1 MLLKETI
8 LIEEVVHECLTI
20 AGERAQSKGID
31 LENNLTS
38 DLPPLNAD
46 RLATKQILLNLLS
59 NAVKFTPEGG
69 KVTILTTASKNE
81 VHFQIVDTGIGISSE
96 KLPELANPFVRVEQ
110 DPHRA
115 VDGWG
120 LGLAITKSLI
130 DLHDG
135 KFVIESK
142 IGKGTEVSVTLPNE
156 IH

>member
-1 MLLKETI
+1 MRSEPKYQTEGTVALYGMSGSVPKGI
-8 LIEEVVHECLTI
+8 IEEVVHECLTI

-96 KLPELANPFVRVEQ
+96 KQ
-110 DPHRA
+110 
-115 VDGWG
+115 G
-120 LGLAITKSLI
+120 
-130 DLHDG
+130 
-135 KFVIESK
+135 
-142 IGKGTEVSVTLPNE
+142 
-156 IH
+156 